1 MTERQFLGLDLSTQS
16 LTALVVCP
24 AQNQII
30 RYSLNFD
37 RELPQYGTQ
46 GGIPPGK
53 NPNEALVNPLMWVE
67 AVDRMLLW
75 CKEEGLAENI
85 TALSVSAQQHGSV
98 YLNKNAQNRLGALNP
113 AKTLHDQLA
122 DIFSR
127 RVSPIWM
134 DSSTSRECQEITEIL
149 GHEEIVDLT
158 GSPATER
165 FVGPQIRK
173 FWRQDPAA
181 YGNTVHITL
190 ISSFIT
196 SLFIG
201 RLAPLDCG
209 DGLGTNLVDL
219 KSRNWSSVALDA
231 SAPDLATKLPKV
243 LDRDQVVGS
252 VSDYLCRR
260 YGFDPECRVIV
271 GTGDNPASLVGLGLV
286 GNEDVRAIS
295 LGTSDTYFGYI
306 SRLPSHQRS
315 TGHIFGTADGG
326 LMFLLCFKNGSLAR
340 DAVRSQFDLEWD
352 KFSEILLTTPPGN
365 NGKLMLPY
373 FMPEITP
380 VVLQPSVI
388 RFGGLTENDVVGN
401 VRAVVEAQIMS
412 MYLHSNWA
420 GQKPKRILITAGGSE
435 NKGLLKLVAQVF
447 GSEVQAFEVRDS
459 AAMGAAV
466 RAAGSWLYEQGK
478 SVELTKLSRDL
489 AGANRSAVITATRED
504 TAVYQGDNGL
514 LKVYEACERHYFG
527 EFSEFEQIH
536 QNFLAKYT

>member
-1 MTERQFLGLDLSTQS
+1 MAERQFIGLDLSTQS

-37 RELPQYGTQ
+37 QELPQYGTQ
-46 GGIPPGK
+46 GGVPPGK

-75 CKEEGLAENI
+75 CKEEGLSGNI
-85 TALSVSAQQHGSV
+85 AALSVSAQQHGSV
-98 YLNKNAQNRLGALNP
+98 YLNKTVQNRLKTLNP
-113 AKTLHDQLA
+113 DKTFHDQLG

-127 RVSPIWM
+127 RVCPIWM
-134 DSSTSRECQEITEIL
+134 DSSTSRECREITDTI
-149 GHEEIVDLT
+149 GSEEIVNLT

-165 FVGPQIRK
+165 FAGPQIRK
-173 FWRQDPAA
+173 FWKQDSAA
-181 YGNTVHITL
+181 YNNTVHIAL

-196 SLFIG
+196 SLLIG

-219 KSRNWSSVALDA
+219 KYRNWSSVALDA

-243 LDRDQVVGS
+243 LDRDQEVAS

-306 SRLPSHQRS
+306 SKIPSHQRS
-315 TGHIFGTADGG
+315 TGHIFGAADGG
-326 LMFLLCFKNGSLAR
+326 LMFLLCFQNGSLAR
-340 DAVRSQFDLEWD
+340 DAVRSQFNLDWD
-352 KFSEILLTTPPGN
+352 EFSEILLTTPPGN
-365 NGKLMLPY
+365 SGKLILPY

-380 VVLQPSVI
+380 VVLKPNVL
-388 RFGGLTENDVVGN
+388 RFGGLAEDDRVGN
-401 VRAVVEAQIMS
+401 VRAVAEAQIMS

-420 GQKPKRILITAGGSE
+420 GLKPKQILVTAGGSE
-435 NKGLLKLVAQVF
+435 NNGLLKLIAQVF
-447 GSEVQAFEVRDS
+447 GAEVQVFEVRDS
-459 AAMGAAV
+459 AALGAAV
-466 RAAGSWLYEQGK
+466 RAAGYWLYKQGE
-478 SVELTKLSRDL
+478 SVDLTKLSRDL
-489 AGANRSAVITATRED
+489 AGAAQSAVITAIRED

-514 LKVYEACERHYFG
+514 LKVYEACERRYFG
-527 EFSEFEQIH
+527 EFLEFEQRH
-536 QNFLAKYT
+536 QHFLEKYT